1 MKSKVYWAIVVLAAG
16 GVASAIWL
24 VVMNIRNSGFCP
36 PIFAIPACYPVL
48 LAFIL
53 VLLSTTPL
61 KEPFSALLFYPGAFL
76 GLTLAIWFSY
86 NSMTGRGNCPEI
98 LGFPLCYL
106 SFFVFL
112 VLLMLRSS
120 LKR

>member
-1 MKSKVYWAIVVLAAG
+1 MKNKVLVALVIVSAC

-36 PIFAIPACYPVL
+36 LIFNVPACYFVL
-48 LAFIL
+48 LAF
-53 VLLSTTPL
+53 LLCLISTFPL
-61 KEPFSALLFYPGAFL
+61 KAPFSALLFYSGAFL

-86 NSMTGRGNCPEI
+86 NSMTGRDSCPEI

>member
-1 MKSKVYWAIVVLAAG
+1 MRNKVYLALLVVAAG
-16 GVASAIWL
+16 GVAFAIWL
-24 VVMNIRNSGFCP
+24 VVMDIRNSGFCP
-36 PIFAIPACYPVL
+36 AIFGIPACYLVL
-48 LAFIL
+48 LAFL
-53 VLLSTTPL
+53 LCLLSTLPI
-61 KEPFSALLFYPGAFL
+61 KELYSALLFYPGAFL

-86 NSMTGRGNCPEI
+86 NSMTGRDNCPEI

-112 VLLMLRSS
+112 ALLMLRSS